1 MSDSSTA
8 PLAFDPDRELLAGTY
23 AEALLGATEKA
34 GVTPRV
40 MEELK
45 SLVEDVLDRLP
56 GFERLLT
63 APRMRVEEKLR
74 VLDAVFVPR
83 MDPLLL
89 NFLKV
94 VARHGRLDC
103 LRQIQAAAH
112 TKHNHLQ
119 RRVDVI
125 VETADAVSGPLRSE
139 LQQQLTGMLGLQVE
153 IHWRVNADLLG
164 GLIVRVGDTVYDGSL
179 ERGLQTM
186 RRDVLNQAAQV
197 IRDTLPRFVVSQ
209 AQ

>member
-1 MSDSSTA
+1 
-8 PLAFDPDRELLAGTY
+8 
-23 AEALLGATEKA
+23 
-34 GVTPRV
+34 
-40 MEELK
+40 
-45 SLVEDVLDRLP
+45 
-56 GFERLLT
+56 
-63 APRMRVEEKLR
+63 
-74 VLDAVFVPR
+74 
-83 MDPLLL
+83 L

-112 TKHNHLQ
+112 TKYNHML

-125 VETADAVSGPLRSE
+125 VETADAVSGSLRSE

-209 AQ
+209 AP